1 MINIVVVGGIFVA
14 LAVVCWISDIVSR
27 AYENPRRWKVLFTL
41 FIVCLV
47 ILLGIAL
54 MKNYVNDSGQVV
66 TTTQSESRMI
76 ADAENITIDSENSLT
91 SVMDDHGKTVVY
103 PSKLVEVYA
112 DPSDEKVKTVNVTT
126 RTEKVTKGIKVLGIW
141 LISPNAE
148 SIVTSVTFD

>member
-1 MINIVVVGGIFVA
+1 MINIVVVGWIFVV
-14 LAVVCWISDIVSR
+14 LAVVFQISAIVSR
-27 AYENPRRWKVLFTL
+27 AYDNPRRWKVLFTL

-47 ILLGIAL
+47 ILFGIAL

-76 ADAENITIDSENSLT
+76 ADAENITIDSENGLT
-91 SVMDDHGKTVVY
+91 SVTDDHGKTVVY

-126 RTEKVTKGIKVLGIW
+126 RTEKVTKGTKVLGIW
-141 LISPNAE
+141 LISPDAE
-148 SIVTSVTFD
+148 SIVTLVTFD

>member
-1 MINIVVVGGIFVA
+1 MAGLGHFLMGPTVPGMI
-14 LAVVCWISDIVSR
+14 R
-27 AYENPRRWKVLFTL
+27 KVFTL

-47 ILLGIAL
+47 ILFGIAL

-66 TTTQSESRMI
+66 TTAQSESRMM
-76 ADAENITIDSENSLT
+76 ADAENITIDSENGLT

-148 SIVTSVTFD
+148 SIVTLVTFD

>member
-1 MINIVVVGGIFVA
+1 MINIVVVGWIFVA
-14 LAVVCWISDIVSR
+14 LAVVCWISAIVSR
-27 AYENPRRWKVLFTL
+27 AYDNPRRWKVLFTL

-47 ILLGIAL
+47 ILFGIAL

-76 ADAENITIDSENSLT
+76 ADAENITIDSENGLT

-103 PSKLVEVYA
+103 PSKLVEMYA

-148 SIVTSVTFD
+148 SIVTLVTFD

>member
-1 MINIVVVGGIFVA
+1 MINIVVVGWIFVV
-14 LAVVCWISDIVSR
+14 LAVMFQILAIVSR
-27 AYENPRRWKVLFTL
+27 ACDNPRRPKVLFTL

-47 ILLGIAL
+47 ILFGIAL

-76 ADAENITIDSENSLT
+76 ADAENITIDSENGLT

-141 LISPNAE
+141 LISPDAE
-148 SIVTSVTFD
+148 SIVTLVTFD

>member
-1 MINIVVVGGIFVA
+1 MINIVVVGWIFVV
-14 LAVVCWISDIVSR
+14 LAVMFRILAIVSR
-27 AYENPRRWKVLFTL
+27 AYDNPRRWKVLFTL

-91 SVMDDHGKTVVY
+91 SVTDDHGKTVVY

-148 SIVTSVTFD
+148 SIVTLVTFD

>member
-1 MINIVVVGGIFVA
+1 MINIVVVGWIFVV
-14 LAVVCWISDIVSR
+14 LAVVFQISAIVSR
-27 AYENPRRWKVLFTL
+27 ACDNPRRWKVLFTL

-47 ILLGIAL
+47 ILFGIAL

-76 ADAENITIDSENSLT
+76 ADAENITIDSENGLT

-141 LISPNAE
+141 LISPDAE
-148 SIVTSVTFD
+148 SIVTLVTFD